1 MATLVVG
8 AVVALGGSA
17 MAHPLGDFTANTA
30 ARLVVGVESVRVD
43 YVLDLAEVPT
53 VQVRRSIDTDGDGAV
68 GQAEAASY
76 RGAECARIAAGQQLT
91 VDSAAATLQVDAAT
105 LTFPDGRAGLMTL
118 RLECVLHAATP
129 PLPDE
134 ATVAYEDTTRH
145 DRIGWREVTAVG
157 DRTTLLSSDVPAESP
172 SGRLTAYP
180 EDLLAAPLRV
190 TSATLAVDPSVGP
203 AGPPPPVEGGVPAP
217 TGLGAI
223 TDAFTDLVARQQLTV
238 PFALLAVAFSLG
250 VGGLHAAA
258 PGHGKTV
265 MAAYLVADRGRTRD
279 ALVLGGVVSAT
290 HTIGVLLL
298 GLAISLSGTLAP
310 EHLYRPLGLLSGA
323 LFVVLG
329 ITLLRR
335 ARRHPAHTHT
345 HGPGGHHHHEDH
357 AEHHAAA
364 GGHGAVATLVRPV
377 APPAHDHHHHDHH
390 DAPRL
395 GWRGMVLPGLAGGM
409 VPTPS
414 ALLVLLGGIALGR
427 AWFGVVLVL
436 AYGIGMAAALVAAG
450 WLLQRARGRLDH
462 RAAAGGGW
470 LARAATA
477 LPVVSA
483 AAVILAGLVVIGR
496 AALA

>member
-1 MATLVVG
+1 
-8 AVVALGGSA
+8 
-17 MAHPLGDFTANTA
+17 
-30 ARLVVGVESVRVD
+30 
-43 YVLDLAEVPT
+43 
-53 VQVRRSIDTDGDGAV
+53 
-68 GQAEAASY
+68 
-76 RGAECARIAAGQQLT
+76 
-91 VDSAAATLQVDAAT
+91 
-105 LTFPDGRAGLMTL
+105 MTL

-134 ATVAYEDTTRH
+134 AAVALRGH
-145 DRIGWREVTAVG
+145 HPPRPHRLARGHRGRRPHHAAVLRRPRRILQR
-157 DRTTLLSSDVPAESP
+157 
-172 SGRLTAYP
+172 RLTAYP

-190 TSATLAVDPSVGP
+190 TSATLAVDPSGGP

-238 PFALLAVAFSLG
+238 PFALLAVAIALG
-250 VGGLHAAA
+250 VGAPARRRPGPRQDRDGRLPRRRPRPHPRRPRPRAASSRR
-258 PGHGKTV
+258 PTP
-265 MAAYLVADRGRTRD
+265 
-279 ALVLGGVVSAT
+279 
-290 HTIGVLLL
+290 IGVLLL

-335 ARRHPAHTHT
+335 SVRNPAHTHT

-357 AEHHAAA
+357 AEHHEVA

-409 VPTPS
+409 VPTP
-414 ALLVLLGGIALGR
+414 VR
-427 AWFGVVLVL
+427 A
-436 AYGIGMAAALVAAG
+436 
-450 WLLQRARGRLDH
+450 
-462 RAAAGGGW
+462 
-470 LARAATA
+470 ARAAGRDRA
-477 LPVVSA
+477 RPGLVRGGAGAGVRDRDGRRAGRRGLA
-483 AAVILAGLVVIGR
+483 AAARPRPPRPPRPPRAGACSRAPRPPSRWSPPRAVILAGLVVIGR